1 MSGSNVSD
9 LIGKSPN
16 RRKLIAAVMVGYSR
30 LIGLD
35 DAGTLERLQML
46 RRKVID
52 PAIEEHGGR
61 IVQTGVNSL
70 LIVFDRIDGAVRC
83 AVRVQQQVPV
93 YDGDQPPDRAI
104 RFRVGINVGDAI
116 VGGTDLHGDAVN
128 VAARLQAECPPG
140 GICVSRSVRE
150 HVHDRPDLAFEELGA
165 LNLKNIARPVEA
177 FVLKVDGA
185 ASVSFEQ
192 SRVHNTG
199 EAALLP
205 DRPSIAVLAFT
216 NISNDLDQEYFSD
229 GIASDI
235 ITELS
240 RSRWLFVIARNSSFK
255 YKGRAVDVKQVAREL
270 GVRYILEGSVRHAR
284 CRVRVTA
291 ELIEATTGGHVWAER
306 YDRDHADIFAVQDEI
321 TNSVSAAIKP
331 ALERSERERVV
342 RKPADSLDAW
352 ESYHRGM
359 WHFSKVEATENEKAR
374 SFFQRSIELDRQFAR
389 PVAALA
395 LTYLSEITLFRPH
408 LRPVNLPLA
417 LEHSVRAV
425 TIDATDA
432 TGHAALARALW
443 MSGRHTESL
452 ATAEIAVSLEPNSPA
467 AHGALGGARLWGGFA
482 RRAIEPLRTA
492 MRLSPLDP
500 LMPLWLHFMARAHYW
515 SGEYQAAISV
525 ASQVR
530 QSFPAF
536 RQPYNTLIAA
546 LGQVGR
552 VDDAHAV
559 MADGLALFGD
569 AFRTLML
576 LPLDD
581 LRELRPEDREH
592 VQDGLRK
599 AGWQG

>member
-1 MSGSNVSD
+1 
-9 LIGKSPN
+9 
-16 RRKLIAAVMVGYSR
+16 
-30 LIGLD
+30 
-35 DAGTLERLQML
+35 
-46 RRKVID
+46 
-52 PAIEEHGGR
+52 
-61 IVQTGVNSL
+61 
-70 LIVFDRIDGAVRC
+70 VRC
-83 AVRVQQQVPV
+83 AIKVQQEISTN
-93 YDGDQPPDRAI
+93 DGDQPAEQGI
-104 RFRVGINVGDAI
+104 RFRIGINIGDAI
-116 VGGTDLHGDAVN
+116 ADGTDLHGDAVN
-128 VAARLQAECPPG
+128 IAARLQAQCPPG
-140 GICVSRSVRE
+140 GICVTRPVRD
-150 HVHDRPDLAFEELGA
+150 HVQDRLNLAFEDLGS
-165 LNLKNIARPVEA
+165 LRLKNIARPVEA

-185 ASVSFEQ
+185 DSVSFER
-192 SRVHNTG
+192 SCVHNMG
-199 EAALLP
+199 EAAPLP

-240 RSRWLFVIARNSSFK
+240 RARWLLVIARNSSFK

-284 CRVRVTA
+284 GRVRVTA

-359 WHFSKVEATENEKAR
+359 WHFSKVEVTENEEAR
-374 SFFQRSIELDRQFAR
+374 SFFQRSIELDSRFAR
-389 PVAALA
+389 PIAALA
-395 LTYLSEITLFRPH
+395 LTYLNEITLFRPH

-467 AHGALGGARLWGGFA
+467 AHGALGGARLWGGCA

-515 SGEYQAAISV
+515 SGDYEAAIVV
-525 ASQVR
+525 AGQVR
-530 QSFPAF
+530 QCFPAF

-546 LGQVGR
+546 LGQIGR
-552 VDDAHAV
+552 VDDAYAV

-592 VQDGLRK
+592 LQDGLRK